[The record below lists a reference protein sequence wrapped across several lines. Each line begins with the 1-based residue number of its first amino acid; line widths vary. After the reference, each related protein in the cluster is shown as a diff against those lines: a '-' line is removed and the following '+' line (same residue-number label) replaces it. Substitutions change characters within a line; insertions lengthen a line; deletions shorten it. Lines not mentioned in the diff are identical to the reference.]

1 VQGSRFP
8 PPPPLWKSIGALRVG
23 SLRKSLPLLN
33 KVPLDGCVLA
43 GVIRCGIGSFEQG
56 IAA

>member
-8 PPPPLWKSIGALRVG
+8 PQPPSWRRIGALRVG
-23 SLRKSLPLLN
+23 PLRKSLPLLN

-43 GVIRCGIGSFEQG
+43 GVIRCGVVGQFEW
-56 IAA
+56 